1 MSGASTQF
9 EKELLALLKSYSKEE
24 IEKWFEQTFLEPLQN
39 QLTQDEK
46 TPAEVI
52 RQRAIQTKKI
62 TNWLLTNS
70 HK

>member
-1 MSGASTQF
+1 MSQF
-9 EKELLALLKSYSKEE
+9 EKELLALLKAYSKKE
-24 IEKWFEQTFLEPLQN
+24 IEDWFEETFLTPLHN
-39 QLTQDEK
+39 QLSQDEK